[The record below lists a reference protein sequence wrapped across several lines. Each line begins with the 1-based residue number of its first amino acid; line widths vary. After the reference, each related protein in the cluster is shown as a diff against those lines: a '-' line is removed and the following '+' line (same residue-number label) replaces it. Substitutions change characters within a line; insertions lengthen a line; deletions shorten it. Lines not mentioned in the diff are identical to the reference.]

1 MCPYR
6 TGDVSTV
13 LTKKQLTHTTMTKD
27 KALLYKVK
35 NTWALECLWPR
46 QLIKHFNSAKDARNW
61 ANERHFAV
69 IRVEECDS

>member
-1 MCPYR
+1 
-6 TGDVSTV
+6 
-13 LTKKQLTHTTMTKD
+13 MTKD